1 MNKGVMLLL
10 GIVGVI
16 FTGSLC
22 AVLLG
27 MRTPEQRIVQIV
39 QDGVVLYTFDLN
51 AVENQTIRIDAGDS
65 YNIVAIENG
74 EIYMSEAGCPDHTCI
89 RMGTLRSET
98 MPIVCL
104 PNKLV
109 IRFA

>member
-1 MNKGVMLLL
+1 MNKGTAVLL

-16 FTGSLC
+16 FAGSLC
-22 AVLLG
+22 AVLPG
-27 MRTPEQRIVQIV
+27 MQTPEQRHVQIV

-51 AVENQTIRIDAGDS
+51 TAENQTIRIDTGDS
-65 YNIVAIENG
+65 YNIIAIENG
-74 EIYMSEAGCPDHTCI
+74 GIFMAEAGCPDHTCVK
-89 RMGTLRSET
+89 MGILRSET